1 MAEVKRKKLK
11 NQYSKWSK
19 ISPYKTL
26 QLLECFARDL
36 SIKEAAK
43 LTRMSERTV
52 RDRYTDLR
60 GKLLSWVMEY
70 PDRFNG
76 FGHLILDPDGSINL
90 HVLMVLFAHSKSFR
104 FKQRMKNRYPR
115 FRTDHDPALNHVI
128 ELAVR
133 RFTSMEPPKTNKD
146 FKTFVQTAL
155 TASKSVAYLQTAG
168 RNFTNQK
175 LQLHYWRTANWRVN
189 NSADYCPRKFLNS
202 NGLGFFRD
210 LKFCLRNDP
219 I

>member
-19 ISPYKTL
+19 KSPYKTL

-36 SIKEAAK
+36 SINDAARLIK
-43 LTRMSERTV
+43 MSERTV
-52 RDRYTDLR
+52 RDRYADLR

-76 FGHLILDPDGSINL
+76 FGHLLLDPDGSINL
-90 HVLMVLFAHSKSFR
+90 YVLTVLLTHSQSHS
-104 FKQRMKNRYPR
+104 FKQRMKKRYPK
-115 FRTDHDPALNHVI
+115 FKTENDPALNHVI

-133 RFTSMEPPKTNKD
+133 RFTTIEAPKTDENFRK
-146 FKTFVQTAL
+146 FVQAAL
-155 TASKSVAYLQTAG
+155 SSAKSETYLHLEG
-168 RNFTNQK
+168 RNFSNEKTQLRYWKTAHWRLRESTN
-175 LQLHYWRTANWRVN
+175 YR
-189 NSADYCPRKFLNS
+189 PRKFPNTIREA
-202 NGLGFFRD
+202 FFRD
-210 LKFCLRNDP
+210 LKYCLRLDP